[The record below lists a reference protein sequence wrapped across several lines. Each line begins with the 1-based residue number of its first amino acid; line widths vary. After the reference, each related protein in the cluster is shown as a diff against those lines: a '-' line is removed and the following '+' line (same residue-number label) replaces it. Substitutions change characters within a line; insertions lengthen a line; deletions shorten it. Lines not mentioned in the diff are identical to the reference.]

1 MKTSIDETNE
11 MITNLEHDLLFYD
24 TKNIN
29 MDDINNKERESLYE
43 MCNEVDIATNSIYRD
58 LKEIVDEMNNNE
70 LSEINENITVKK
82 IY

>member
-24 TKNIN
+24 TKNVN
-29 MDDINNKERESLYE
+29 MDDSNNKERSSLYE
-43 MCNEVDIATNSIYRD
+43 MCSEVDVATNSIYRD

-70 LSEINENITVKK
+70 LSEVNENITVF
-82 IY
+82 